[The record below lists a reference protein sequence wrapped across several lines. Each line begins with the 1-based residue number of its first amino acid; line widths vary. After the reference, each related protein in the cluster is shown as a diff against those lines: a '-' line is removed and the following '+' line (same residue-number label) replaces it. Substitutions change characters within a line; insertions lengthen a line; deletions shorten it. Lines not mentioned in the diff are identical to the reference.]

1 MYSVPPGEQPPP
13 RPRVCFGRDELI
25 EKIIGL
31 AESLTPTAL
40 IGAGGIGKTT
50 IALTVLNND
59 RIRQRFGDDRR
70 FIRCDQFPASRAHF
84 LNRLSKVIGAGIE
97 NPEDLAPLRPFLS
110 SKEMVIILDNAE
122 SILDPRGTNALEI
135 YGVVEELSQ
144 FNNVWLCITSRISTT
159 PPGCKILDIPTL
171 SMEAARDAFYRI
183 HKNNERS
190 NLVDNILEQLDFHAL
205 SVTLLATVAHH
216 NKWDNSQ
223 LNKEREQHWTDALQ
237 TKHNRSLTATIELSL
252 ASPTF
257 QQLGPG
263 ARELLGV
270 IAFFPQGVDENAD
283 WLLPTK
289 NIFNRSFPT
298 IPERK
303 NIFDKFCALSLT
315 YRADGFITMLAPL
328 RDHLSPKDPKS
339 FPLLRKIKKRYFTRL
354 SARIDPDKP
363 NFKGTQWITSED
375 INVEHLLDILTSVDV
390 NSVDVWD
397 ACASFMRHLR
407 WHKKRLV
414 VLGPKIEGLPDD
426 HRSKQRCLFQL
437 SKLFGSVGNY
447 TESKRL
453 LTYTLELQ
461 RGWWNSFRAA
471 ETLTGLANA
480 NRLLGLPKEGI
491 PQAKKALKL
500 YKRYYNT
507 VGQSHSLLSLVW
519 LLYSDDQLDAAEQA
533 AFQVI
538 NLLPKKGGRFM
549 ACECQRV
556 LGEICGSRGET
567 EKAIDHFETALKIA
581 SSSGWHGQQFWIHC
595 SLALFFSGQGRFDDA
610 QTHVGHT
617 KSYAINDL
625 HHLGRAMQLQAR
637 LWYQQYRL
645 EEAKS
650 EALRAADVHEKIG
663 AMIDLESCRNLLRVI
678 ERAIEERLLLVNQV

>member
-190 NLVDNILEQLDFHAL
+190 DLVDNILEQLDFHAL

-216 NKWDNSQ
+216 NKWDNNQ
-223 LNKEREQHWTDALQ
+223 LSKEQEQQWTDVLQ
-237 TKHNRSLTATIELSL
+237 TKHSRSLATTIELSL
-252 ASPTF
+252 ASPMF
-257 QQLGPG
+257 QQLGPS
-263 ARELLGV
+263 ARDLLGV
-270 IAFFPQGVDENAD
+270 IAFFPQGVNEKNLD

-298 IPERK
+298 TSERK
-303 NIFDKFCALSLT
+303 NILDKLCALSLT
-315 YRADGFITMLAPL
+315 YRADGFITMLTPL

-339 FPLLRKIKKRYFTRL
+339 SPLLHAIKKRYFTRL
-354 SARIDPDKP
+354 STVVDPEKP
-363 NFKGTQWITSED
+363 NFKETQWITSED
-375 INVEHLLDILTSVDV
+375 INIEHLLDVLTFTDA
-390 NSVDVWD
+390 NSVSVWN
-397 ACASFMRHLR
+397 ACRDFMRHLVWNKR
-407 WHKKRLV
+407 RLV

-426 HRSKQRCLFQL
+426 HRSKPECL
-437 SKLFGSVGNY
+437 
-447 TESKRL
+447 
-453 LTYTLELQ
+453 
-461 RGWWNSFRAA
+461 
-471 ETLTGLANA
+471 
-480 NRLLGLPKEGI
+480 
-491 PQAKKALKL
+491 
-500 YKRYYNT
+500 
-507 VGQSHSLLSLVW
+507 
-519 LLYSDDQLDAAEQA
+519 
-533 AFQVI
+533 
-538 NLLPKKGGRFM
+538 
-549 ACECQRV
+549 
-556 LGEICGSRGET
+556 
-567 EKAIDHFETALKIA
+567 
-581 SSSGWHGQQFWIHC
+581 
-595 SLALFFSGQGRFDDA
+595 
-610 QTHVGHT
+610 
-617 KSYAINDL
+617 
-625 HHLGRAMQLQAR
+625 
-637 LWYQQYRL
+637 
-645 EEAKS
+645 
-650 EALRAADVHEKIG
+650 
-663 AMIDLESCRNLLRVI
+663 
-678 ERAIEERLLLVNQV
+678 